1 MKLSNVKSAMNWS
14 LTSIAIVG
22 IIVISNP
29 IFGQK
34 GKKKESKETSSN
46 ESNLV
51 NNGSFENLKD
61 KKPKKLGGINTI
73 DGWFSPTGVKADVY
87 REDLNSIVDPAK
99 NSIVDPTK
107 KRPIIGVPENTFG
120 QEEPY
125 EGKCYVGIKTY
136 LTGKKQNERSYLT
149 GELNTKLTKNKT
161 YCIEFWVSLAEGSK
175 FASNNIG
182 AKFDQKRPE
191 EGKDKQLF
199 KGNVDVLHPENKV
212 FNSANGWFK
221 ICGTYVAKG
230 GEQYI
235 TIGNFEANAKT
246 ANEPFKQPKQ
256 SKATAIQ
263 SAYYFIDNV
272 IVREDYSNFEA
283 YLLANNIDASVL
295 SEDEQAEWEGKFS
308 KIEPCTCFTKAVI
321 DTDTTYSKLT
331 YQKDFIIEDRM
342 KPEEKIQTYQVYF
355 AAGSSKLSSE
365 ANTTLDEIAK
375 ILNANST
382 FKLKVVGHA
391 DTVEFNLSSTKKPE
405 YTDVDK
411 KRAEAVKEK
420 LTALGVKNVITIDSK
435 AAKNESDSVSG
446 DLEEKE
452 LDWAKNRRVEFFIEK

>member
-1 MKLSNVKSAMNWS
+1 
-14 LTSIAIVG
+14 
-22 IIVISNP
+22 
-29 IFGQK
+29 
-34 GKKKESKETSSN
+34 
-46 ESNLV
+46 
-51 NNGSFENLKD
+51 
-61 KKPKKLGGINTI
+61 
-73 DGWFSPTGVKADVY
+73 
-87 REDLNSIVDPAK
+87 
-99 NSIVDPTK
+99 
-107 KRPIIGVPENTFG
+107 
-120 QEEPY
+120 
-125 EGKCYVGIKTY
+125 
-136 LTGKKQNERSYLT
+136 
-149 GELNTKLTKNKT
+149 
-161 YCIEFWVSLAEGSK
+161 VSLAEGSK

-191 EGKDKQLF
+191 EGKEKQLL

-420 LTALGVKNVITIDSK
+420 LTALGVKNVITTDSK

>member
-1 MKLSNVKSAMNWS
+1 MKLSNVQSAMKWS
-14 LTSIAIVG
+14 LTSVALVG
-22 IIVISNP
+22 IIAVVNP
-29 IFGQK
+29 VFGQK
-34 GKKKESKETSSN
+34 GKKKENKELEN
-46 ESNLV
+46 NDVNLV

-61 KKPKKLGGINTI
+61 KKPKKLGGISTV
-73 DGWFSPTGVKADVY
+73 DGWFSPTGVKADTY
-87 REDLNSIVDPAK
+87 RDDTNTPADSK
-99 NSIVDPTK
+99 G
-107 KRPIIGVPENTFG
+107 RPLIGAPISTFG
-120 QEEPY
+120 QEDAY
-125 EGKCYVGIKTY
+125 EGKCYVGISTY
-136 LTGKKQNERSYLT
+136 LTSKKQNERSYIT

-175 FASNNIG
+175 FSSNNIG
-182 AKFDQKRPE
+182 AAFDQKRPD
-191 EGKDKQLF
+191 EGKEKQLV
-199 KGNVDVLHPENKV
+199 KRNADVLHPENKV

-221 ICGTYVAKG
+221 VCGTYVAKG

-235 TIGNFEANAKT
+235 TIGNFESNAKT

-256 SKATAIQ
+256 SKATAVQ
-263 SAYYFIDNV
+263 SAYYYIDNV
-272 IVREDYSNFEA
+272 IVREDYSNYEA

-295 SEDEQAEWEGKFS
+295 SEDEQAEWESKFS
-308 KIEPCTCFTKAVI
+308 KIQPCTCFTKSVI

-342 KPEEKIQTYQVYF
+342 KSEEKIQTYQVYF

-391 DTVEFNLSSTKKPE
+391 DTVEFNLSTTKKPE
-405 YTDVDK
+405 YADVDK

-420 LTALGVKNVITIDSK
+420 LTALGVKNVITTDSK
-435 AAKNESDSVSG
+435 AAKMESDSVSG
-446 DLEEKE
+446 DVDEKE

>member
-1 MKLSNVKSAMNWS
+1 MKLSNMKSAMNWS
-14 LTSIAIVG
+14 LTSFALVG
-22 IIVISNP
+22 IITFSNS
-29 IFGQK
+29 IFSQK
-34 GKKKESKETSSN
+34 DKKKGNRETFNN
-46 ESNLV
+46 ENNLV
-51 NNGSFENLKD
+51 NNGSFENHSD
-61 KKPKKLGGINTI
+61 KKPKKLGGINTMS
-73 DGWFSPTGVKADVY
+73 GWFSPTGVKADTY
-87 REDLNSIVDPAK
+87 RDDTNTPLDPK
-99 NSIVDPTK
+99 G
-107 KRPIIGVPENTFG
+107 RPLIGAPINTFG
-120 QEEPY
+120 QEDAY
-125 EGKCYVGIKTY
+125 DGKCYVGINTY
-136 LTGKKQNERSYLT
+136 LTGKKQNERSYIT
-149 GELNTKLTKNKT
+149 GELTTKLTKNKT

-182 AKFDQKRPE
+182 AKFDLKRPD

-221 ICGTYVAKG
+221 VCGTYVAKG

-235 TIGNFEANAKT
+235 TIGNFESNAKT
-246 ANEPFKQPKQ
+246 TNEPFKQPKQ

-263 SAYYFIDNV
+263 SAYYYIDNV
-272 IVREDYSNFEA
+272 IVREDYSNYEA

-295 SEDEQAEWEGKFS
+295 SEDEQAEWESKFS

-355 AAGSSKLSSE
+355 AAGSAKLSSE

-375 ILNANST
+375 ILKANPSL
-382 FKLKVVGHA
+382 KLKVVGHA
-391 DTVEFNLSSTKKPE
+391 DTVEYNLATTKKPE
-405 YTDVDK
+405 YADVDK

-420 LTALGVKNVITIDSK
+420 LTSLGVANITTEWK
-435 AAKNESDSVSG
+435 AAGVESDSVSG
-446 DLEEKE
+446 EADEKE
-452 LDWAKNRRVEFFIEK
+452 LDWAKNRRVEFIIVK

>member
-1 MKLSNVKSAMNWS
+1 MNWS
-14 LTSIAIVG
+14 LTSVALVG
-22 IIVISNP
+22 IITFVNP
-29 IFGQK
+29 VFGQK
-34 GKKKESKETSSN
+34 GKKKETKEEEVN
-46 ESNLV
+46 GDNLV

-61 KKPKKLGGINTI
+61 KKPKKLGGIGSVN
-73 DGWFSPTGVKADVY
+73 GWFSPTGVKADFY
-87 REDLNSIVDPAK
+87 SQDLNSIVDPAK
-99 NSIVDPTK
+99 NSTVDPTK

-120 QEEPY
+120 QEDAKN
-125 EGKCYVGIKTY
+125 GKCYVGIGTY
-136 LTGKKQNERSYLT
+136 LTGKKQSARSYIS
-149 GELNTKLTKNKT
+149 GELTTKLTKNNT

-175 FASNNIG
+175 YASNNIG
-182 AKFDQKRPE
+182 VIFEQKRPP
-191 EGKDKQLF
+191 EGKEPVLYNGKA
-199 KGNVDVLHPENKV
+199 DVIHPENTV
-212 FNSANGWFK
+212 VNSANGWYK

-235 TIGNFEANAKT
+235 TIGNFESNAKT
-246 ANEPFKQPKQ
+246 TNEPFKQSKL

-263 SAYYFIDNV
+263 AAYYYIDNV

-308 KIEPCTCFTKAVI
+308 KIEPCTCFTEVVI

-391 DTVEFNLSSTKKPE
+391 DTEEFNLSSTKKPE
-405 YTDVDK
+405 YADVDK

-420 LTALGVKNVITIDSK
+420 LTALGVKNAITIDSK
-435 AAKNESDSVSG
+435 AASVESDSVSG
-446 DLEEKE
+446 ESDEKE

>member
-1 MKLSNVKSAMNWS
+1 MKLSNVKSAMNWT

-61 KKPKKLGGINTI
+61 KKPKKLGGISAI
-73 DGWFSPTGVKADVY
+73 DGWFSPTGVKADTY
-87 REDLNSIVDPAK
+87 RSDTDSPVDSKGRPLIGA
-99 NSIVDPTK
+99 PTS
-107 KRPIIGVPENTFG
+107 TFG
-120 QEEPY
+120 QEDAY
-125 EGKCYVGIKTY
+125 EGKCYVGINTY

-246 ANEPFKQPKQ
+246 SNEPFKQPKQ

-405 YTDVDK
+405 YADVDK
-411 KRAEAVKEK
+411 KRAESVKEK
-420 LTALGVKNVITIDSK
+420 LTALGVKNLISIDSK
-435 AAKNESDSVSG
+435 SAKNESDSVSG
-446 DLEEKE
+446 DIEEKE